1 LASDDSSGGWCMVPG
16 TMSRFVLGSVFALA
30 LLPSLTSLGCGG
42 TAQPAAAPV
51 SKAPPAAPAPAP
63 VASEKPAPKVETVE
77 DQRESFIG
85 SCVQKTNQREFCDC
99 SFEQFKV
106 IFKDADFSK
115 PLANSDPRVAELQS
129 QTSKACAG
137 KLPESEVR
145 SSFMEACGEGDKS
158 KSSYCEC
165 AWTSLRKTLS
175 VADFGNESALADE
188 RGLAARKTMV
198 TDCKGKYPAEVAKKE
213 FLDVC
218 IQNTGGTE
226 SVCNCRW
233 TKLKKQMTV
242 EEIVAGTGDVASVKG
257 IKDCK

>member
-1 LASDDSSGGWCMVPG
+1 MVPRNMSRSALGHLLALISLASVA
-16 TMSRFVLGSVFALA
+16 TLA
-30 LLPSLTSLGCGG
+30 CGG
-42 TAQPAAAPV
+42 SNVPAAAPAA
-51 SKAPPAAPAPAP
+51 SASAPAPAPAP

-77 DQRESFIG
+77 DQRASFIG
-85 SCVQKTNQREFCDC
+85 SCVEKTRQQAFCEC

-115 PLANSDPRVAELQS
+115 PLVDTDPRVAQLQS
-129 QTSKACAG
+129 ETSKACAG
-137 KLPESEVR
+137 KLPETEVKA
-145 SSFMEACGEGDKS
+145 SFLDACVEGDKS
-158 KSSYCEC
+158 KNAYCEC

-175 VADFGNESALADE
+175 IGDFGNETALADE

-213 FLDVC
+213 FLEVC
-218 IQNTGGTE
+218 VKNTGGTDA
-226 SVCNCRW
+226 VCNCRW

-257 IKDCK
+257 LKECK

>member
-1 LASDDSSGGWCMVPG
+1 MVYGPR
-16 TMSRFVLGSVFALA
+16 TMSRSALGPVYALVSLASLASFA
-30 LLPSLTSLGCGG
+30 CGG
-42 TAQPAAAPV
+42 SAQPAAAP
-51 SKAPPAAPAPAP
+51 APSASAPSPAPAPAP
-63 VASEKPAPKVETVE
+63 APPEKPAPKVETVE
-77 DQRESFIG
+77 DQRQSFIG
-85 SCVQKTNQREFCDC
+85 SCVQKTNQPEFCDC

-115 PLANSDPRVAELQS
+115 PLSNDDPRVAELQS

-137 KLPESEVR
+137 KLPETEVR
-145 SSFMEACGEGDKS
+145 ASFMDACAEGENS
-158 KSSYCEC
+158 KNPYCEC

-198 TDCKGKYPAEVAKKE
+198 ADCKGKYPADVAKKE

-218 IQNTGGTE
+218 VKNTGGTE
-226 SVCNCRW
+226 AVCNCRW

-242 EEIVAGTGDVASVKG
+242 EQIVAGTGDVATVKG
-257 IKDCK
+257 LNECK

>member
-1 LASDDSSGGWCMVPG
+1 MVPR
-16 TMSRFVLGSVFALA
+16 TMSRSVFGNVLA
-30 LLPSLTSLGCGG
+30 LISLASVFTVACGG
-42 TAQPAAAPV
+42 STEPAAAPAA
-51 SKAPPAAPAPAP
+51 SAPAPAPTPAP

-85 SCVQKTNQREFCDC
+85 SCVQKTRQQEFCEC

-115 PLANSDPRVAELQS
+115 PLVDTDPRVAQLQS
-129 QTSKACAG
+129 ETSKACAG
-137 KLPESEVR
+137 KLPEPEVKA
-145 SSFMEACGEGDKS
+145 SFLDACVEGDKS
-158 KSSYCEC
+158 KNAYCEC

-175 VADFGNESALADE
+175 IADFGNETALADE

-213 FLDVC
+213 FLEVC
-218 IQNTGGTE
+218 VKNTGGTDA
-226 SVCNCRW
+226 VCNCRW

-257 IKDCK
+257 LKECK

>member
-1 LASDDSSGGWCMVPG
+1 
-16 TMSRFVLGSVFALA
+16 
-30 LLPSLTSLGCGG
+30 
-42 TAQPAAAPV
+42 
-51 SKAPPAAPAPAP
+51 
-63 VASEKPAPKVETVE
+63 VETVE

-85 SCVQKTNQREFCDC
+85 SCVKKTNQREFCEC

-115 PLANSDPRVAELQS
+115 PLADSDPRVAELQS

-145 SSFMEACGEGDKS
+145 ASFLDACVEDDKS
-158 KSSYCEC
+158 KNGYCEC

-175 VADFGNESALADE
+175 IADFGNESALADE
-188 RGLAARKTMV
+188 RGLAARKAMV
-198 TDCKGKYPAEVAKKE
+198 ADCKGKYPAEVAKKE

-218 IQNTGGTE
+218 VKNTGGTDA
-226 SVCNCRW
+226 VCNCRW

-257 IKDCK
+257 LKECK